1 MPHPFLCRF
10 LLLHFALATP
20 TSPASRD
27 LPSCPSCFLECFWPP
42 LCHMLGMAPQL
53 RRHALRGS
61 PPADHPP
68 RNTPILRSHIPVV
81 SFLPSPRW
89 DVDLFTWLCSVS
101 PAGLRAPRGQGPHP
115 LTSVPPPASHTARQP
130 AAAHRRA
137 STCLARRR
145 RRRSGGCPCG
155 HFCGAGI
162 LGKTE
167 AALLKA
173 DALPE
178 AQSWVSGPRMI
189 ITIVTE
195 ANTGGPLAMLWAPPE
210 YVTYHFCLILTS
222 AL

>member
-89 DVDLFTWLCSVS
+89 DVDLFTWLYSVS

-115 LTSVPPPASHTARQP
+115 LTSVPA
-130 AAAHRRA
+130 
-137 STCLARRR
+137 TCLAHRPAASRCSQTSQHVPGTEEAPEKWGLSLWPFL
-145 RRRSGGCPCG
+145 RSG
-155 HFCGAGI
+155 HFGQNRSSPA
-162 LGKTE
+162 E
-167 AALLKA
+167 
-173 DALPE
+173 
-178 AQSWVSGPRMI
+178 S
-189 ITIVTE
+189 
-195 ANTGGPLAMLWAPPE
+195 
-210 YVTYHFCLILTS
+210 
-222 AL
+222 